1 VRKMRKKN
9 FILWFLFTLGY
20 VFCNV
25 NYPMV
30 LQRIMDSLTQT
41 EFQHLPLYFTLLL
54 AMMFLLIQCNRIA
67 ALAKA
72 RYINQV
78 KQDYRVGV
86 LGGIFAQ
93 HRETLS
99 SEQEASLL
107 SVFNN
112 DIPMIVSD
120 YHETLTRAIYSV
132 LTIVFAFSAI
142 VSVHPLM
149 AVLICCQ
156 MLLLTI
162 VPRLFR
168 KKLALQKQAISDSL
182 KSYNVKLKDSIFCLP
197 VIKSYLAQKELLEKS
212 NEAGQYA
219 NQVSYDHS
227 KTTTWAD
234 LASMSIGYGGDFL
247 LYLLGAVLII
257 RGSMTIG
264 GLLAV
269 VQITNVL
276 ANPIT
281 TIAYNINTMQAV
293 KPVRASVLSLIKE
306 GNKEKETLF
315 TDDIKTIDLHGI
327 TVEKNSTELLHGID
341 LHLEAGKKYLLVGPN
356 GCGKSTL
363 MKVLNRNIIESHGNL
378 AINGRACKG
387 FIKHCSMVYQE
398 PYLFTGTVKENITLG
413 QACDE
418 AKLQHLLAV
427 CDVRSLMEK
436 ETIQSFSGG
445 EKQKI
450 ALCRALLRKPQL
462 LLLDEAFSAMD
473 SASRSRLEDELLNG
487 DFCMVNISHSFRRE
501 AVEQYD
507 SIILMKDGKII
518 EMAPYHLLSE
528 KAQSYIPFE

>member
-1 VRKMRKKN
+1 MRKKN
-9 FILWFLFTLGY
+9 FILWTLFTLGY

-41 EFQHLPLYFTLLL
+41 EFQHLPLYFALLL
-54 AMMFLLIQCNRIA
+54 AMMFLLIQCNRVA
-67 ALAKA
+67 TLAKA

-78 KQDYRVGV
+78 KQDYREAV
-86 LGGIFAQ
+86 LNGIFIQ

-120 YHETLTRAIYSV
+120 YHETLTRALYSV
-132 LTIVFAFSAI
+132 MTIFFAFSAI

-156 MLLLTI
+156 MLLLTT

-168 KKLALQKQAISDSL
+168 KKLTQQKQDISDSL
-182 KSYNVKLKDSIFCLP
+182 KGYNVNLKDSIFCLP
-197 VIKSYLAQKELLEKS
+197 IIKSYLAQKELLEKT
-212 NEAGQYA
+212 NEAGKYA
-219 NQVSYDHS
+219 NRVSYEHS

-234 LASMSIGYGGDFL
+234 FASMSIGYGGDFL
-247 LYLLGAVLII
+247 LYSLGAVLII

-293 KPVRASVLSLIKE
+293 KPVRASVMKLIKE
-306 GNKEKETLF
+306 GKKGQETVF
-315 TDDIKTIDLHGI
+315 ADNIDHIELHSLS
-327 TVEKNSTELLHGID
+327 VEKCGVELLHSID
-341 LHLEAGKKYLLVGPN
+341 LRLESGKKYLLVGPN

-363 MKVLNRNIIESHGNL
+363 LKVLNRNILESQGSL
-378 AINGRACKG
+378 TINGTPCKD

-418 AKLQHLLAV
+418 ATLQHLLDV

-436 ETIQSFSGG
+436 ENIQSFSGG
-445 EKQKI
+445 EKQKVS
-450 ALCRALLRKPQL
+450 LCRALLRKPQL

-473 SASRSRLEDELLNG
+473 SASRSRLEDELLKG
-487 DFCMVNISHSFRRE
+487 DFCMVNIAHSFRRE

-507 SIILMKDGKII
+507 SIILMRDGKIS

-528 KAQSYIPFE
+528 KGQNYIPFE